1 VSNPLIRAFFVGR
14 ATADLL
20 AERLE
25 DVVTDVLSEIGKF
38 ESEQRENLKEFTE
51 QVLTRANEEEARV
64 MDDLGHSGGGG
75 SSYSRPANDVQATV
89 DGIRAEVAQLRSA
102 LQQHRNADN

>member
-1 VSNPLIRAFFVGR
+1 MSNPLIRAFFVGR

-20 AERLE
+20 VERLE

-51 QVLTRANEEEARV
+51 QVLTRAHEEEERV
-64 MDDLGHSGGGG
+64 MDELGRTGS

-89 DGIRAEVAQLRSA
+89 DDIRAEVAKLRSA
-102 LQQHRNADN
+102 LQQHRNTDS

>member
-1 VSNPLIRAFFVGR
+1 V
-14 ATADLL
+14 
-20 AERLE
+20 ERLE

-51 QVLTRANEEEARV
+51 QVLTRAHEEEERV
-64 MDDLGHSGGGG
+64 MDELGRTG
-75 SSYSRPANDVQATV
+75 SSSSRPANDVQATV
-89 DGIRAEVAQLRSA
+89 DDIRAEVAQLRSA

>member
-1 VSNPLIRAFFVGR
+1 MSNPLIRAFFVGR

-20 AERLE
+20 VERLE

-64 MDDLGHSGGGG
+64 MDDLGHSGGD

>member
-1 VSNPLIRAFFVGR
+1 MSNPLIRAFFVGR

-20 AERLE
+20 VERLE

-38 ESEQRENLKEFTE
+38 ESEQRENLKDFTE

-64 MDDLGHSGGGG
+64 MDDLGHSGGG
-75 SSYSRPANDVQATV
+75 SSYSRPSNDVQATV

-102 LQQHRNADN
+102 LQQHRNVDN

>member
-20 AERLE
+20 VERLE

-51 QVLTRANEEEARV
+51 QVLTRAHEEEERV
-64 MDDLGHSGGGG
+64 MDELGRTG

-89 DGIRAEVAQLRSA
+89 DDIRAEVAQLRSA
-102 LQQHRNADN
+102 LQQHRNADS

>member
-1 VSNPLIRAFFVGR
+1 MSNPLIRAFFVGR

-20 AERLE
+20 VERLE

-51 QVLTRANEEEARV
+51 QVLTRANEEESRV
-64 MDDLGHSGGGG
+64 MDDLGRTGGT
-75 SSYSRPANDVQATV
+75 SNYSRPANDVQATV
-89 DGIRAEVAQLRSA
+89 DDIRAEVAQLRSS
-102 LQQHRNADN
+102 LQQHRNDDN

>member
-1 VSNPLIRAFFVGR
+1 MSNPLIRAFFVGR

-20 AERLE
+20 VERLE
-25 DVVTDVLSEIGKF
+25 DLVTDVLSEIGKF

-64 MDDLGHSGGGG
+64 MDELSHTG

-89 DGIRAEVAQLRSA
+89 DDIRAEVAQLRSA
-102 LQQHRNADN
+102 LQQHRNTDN